1 MITMHMYAH
10 EITYIQNT
18 LRLSQCMCYFP
29 SYRSNQELWAILP
42 NYRVLYRTLSRG
54 RLPFSLHF
62 ALCKLVSDGFLS
74 VANLRLWQWFTP
86 RLFLLKEHPPAII
99 HFPKLVNQQWQW
111 TWSYLT
117 FQWKACFTFV
127 ERTTCINF
135 SCKTP
140 GWLPKSHH
148 PSRNLHTWV
157 DQADGCC
164 WTSWRFFFIHGK
176 LAASSQLNEL

>member
-1 MITMHMYAH
+1 MALFEAVSKPKRQDGIAVYMINVYYISFYYIICIDTMITMHMYAH

-111 TWSYLT
+111 T
-117 FQWKACFTFV
+117 
-127 ERTTCINF
+127 
-135 SCKTP
+135 
-140 GWLPKSHH
+140 
-148 PSRNLHTWV
+148 
-157 DQADGCC
+157 
-164 WTSWRFFFIHGK
+164 
-176 LAASSQLNEL
+176 